1 MEQYFYVFYFVSFA
15 IVLGIAYYLLKNFNQ
30 EKELYQLF
38 SKDDNM
44 RAVMANDPKRFHI
57 SIVYLMTYMT
67 RSNGDNVQRE
77 KLEMIVRYIR
87 EVIPQTYHKEAI
99 EALKYLTDRE
109 KGSGKHRK
117 TESLVDVDA
126 FMRGRNCLMNGDNS
140 FHYQHD
146 LHGKRLAEELALY
159 MTEDDRL
166 YVMYLLYLL
175 AAADKLITTD
185 GSKSEKYMLERI
197 CVKGLKIDKKE
208 LDSLIQHF
216 ASGTDQIWYD
226 QHFMNKENYYP
237 SSNVLADIFRMDMS
251 SLSLLDKQVSKVSML
266 GSTQVALFL
275 AAGLMF
281 VFLWLFSSFESDLM
295 GNLYPSW
302 LFIFGIIFLI
312 LLYVIT
318 SCSVTELESS
328 LVPIL
333 RTKIENSLQK
343 RGLIMTSILSLIVV
357 FSLLWE
363 VSNTLFLYGNKIYS
377 NEKSIVVTVPVT
389 DTYITKT
396 HSKNH
401 TTTHYHVRFTPVS
414 FRDKE
419 IESEGKKSVS
429 FLNSF
434 CLQTLPWLSG
444 MSIKGVENT
453 KTMTSLEVGHSDYC
467 HADGKNINLYFKVG
481 YYGLLYYNR
490 YDLSDR
496 VKEEENLSIE

>member
-266 GSTQVALFL
+266 GSTQVALLL
-275 AAGLMF
+275 AGGLMF
-281 VFLWLFSSFESDLM
+281 VLLWLFSSFESDLM

-312 LLYVIT
+312 LLFIIT
-318 SCSVTELESS
+318 SCSVTRLESS

-414 FRDKE
+414 FRDKK

-496 VKEEENLSIE
+496 VKEKENLSIE